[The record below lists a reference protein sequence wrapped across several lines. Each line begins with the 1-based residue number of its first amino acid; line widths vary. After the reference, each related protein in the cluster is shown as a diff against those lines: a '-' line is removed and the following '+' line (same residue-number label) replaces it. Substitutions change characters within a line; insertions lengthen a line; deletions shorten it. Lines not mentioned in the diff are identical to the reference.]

1 MASRLCRLSRTDA
14 RSHGLS
20 AGERVERCKDTP
32 FHLTHRILRQP
43 GDDSD
48 HLGNL
53 EVSKTF
59 ATEDPQAFGFGLRL
73 QHDRGI
79 DLLAVFR
86 VRHSEA
92 RRLSYCGVSKQHGVD
107 LHWRFLLA

>member
-20 AGERVERCKDTP
+20 ARERVERCKDTP
-32 FHLTHRILRQP
+32 FHLSHRILWQA

-59 ATEDPQAFGFGLRL
+59 ATEDPQTLGFGLRL
-73 QHDRGI
+73 QHDRGL

-86 VRHSEA
+86 VRHAEG
-92 RRLSYCGVSKQHGVD
+92 RRLRYCGVSQQHGVD
-107 LHWRFLLA
+107 LGG